1 MSKQAAII
9 RLNEIVKTCDDA
21 PHAVSGPLARIVVD
35 VHNAQINET
44 NLCRILSLA
53 HEAIRALEDV
63 T

>member
-9 RLNEIVKTCDDA
+9 RLTEIVKTCDDA
-21 PHAVSGPLARIVVD
+21 PHAVSGPLARPVVD
-35 VHNAQINET
+35 VYAARTNES